1 MLAWLNIATLTEK
14 VLSTIYGLMMQR
26 DLVGYNEDQQIRS
39 GYIILD
45 RESINDLGF
54 FSKPRVYL

>member
-1 MLAWLNIATLTEK
+1 MLELISFL
-14 VLSTIYGLMMQR
+14 MQR

-39 GYIILD
+39 GYVILD